1 VLNWMIVHLARAYL
15 AMVVLAQ
22 IGVLQIVAARRGW
35 VGLSIVSYRRR
46 PVVGYILGGAMIL
59 GGYTWFFASYPEIM
73 TPGPAGAELT
83 TLFVTG
89 CVISLLA
96 TLLLAEGRRLLL
108 PLCHRRRSPRSGDT
122 QLSAAPFH
130 LKRASRDAESPAP
143 VAFGD
148 FSGVLLAPDRREEPR
163 PAVALVP
170 GLYATGEAVQWVMEE
185 LQDLGFW
192 VLVVHLRRRDLTY
205 PEVLAVL
212 PTAVSFLAGRPQ
224 VDPQRIGAVGFGIG
238 ANIVLRS
245 ASTDPRVKALAA
257 IGTLVSQES
266 VAPGLNLLH
275 EMTYLQ
281 VLRWATFRSRGEL
294 VAQLAALE
302 YARKLKSTSALL
314 IWGERDRLV
323 TQADLSAV
331 QAAAERG
338 IEVRRIEGETHFGLY
353 RGRAVVALTT
363 KWFRERLLNGG

>member
-1 VLNWMIVHLARAYL
+1 MLNWMIVHLARAYL
-15 AMVVLAQ
+15 VMVILAQ
-22 IGVLQIVAARRGW
+22 IGALQIVAARRGW
-35 VGLSIVSYRRR
+35 LGLSIVNYRRR
-46 PVVGYILGGAMIL
+46 PVVGYILGAAMIL
-59 GGYTWFFASYPEIM
+59 GAYIWFFASHPEIW

-83 TLFVTG
+83 TLFTVG
-89 CVISLLA
+89 SAISLLA
-96 TLLLAEGRRLLL
+96 TLLLAEGRRLLVGL
-108 PLCHRRRSPRSGDT
+108 LRRRRGLRSGDA
-122 QLSAAPFH
+122 QLAAIPFH
-130 LKRASRDAESPAP
+130 LKRASRDAESLST
-143 VAFGD
+143 VTFGD
-148 FSGVLLAPDRREEPR
+148 FSGALLAPERSEEPR
-163 PAVALVP
+163 PAVVLVP
-170 GLYATGEAVQWVMEE
+170 GLYATGEAVQWVVEG

-192 VLVVHLRRRDLTY
+192 VLVAHLRRRDLTY

-257 IGTLVSQES
+257 IGPLVSQES

-281 VLRWATFRSRGEL
+281 VLRWATFRARGEL

-302 YARKLKSTSALL
+302 YARKLKNTPALL

-323 TQADLSAV
+323 SQADLSAV

-353 RGRAVVALTT
+353 RGRAAVALTT